1 MVCLAGVG
9 MHHAAFRF
17 SVSDREL
24 KSELNEN

>member
-1 MVCLAGVG
+1 VG